1 MTVYQFLVLWNRHG
15 TVNEITVICAQRS
28 STIICGRLF
37 INVHTSTFQNTCLF
51 LWTWRSWPLMT
62 LKTECNEMNFEAW
75 KCESSNQ
82 IDSNRFGFRSKP
94 DIFHVWGGHNE
105 PCSPRFNICP
115 IYVRHY
121 YGLIII
127 WWCYNHIW
135 FPINPI
141 WSEKQGLF
149 RKRTRRVRNR

>member
-1 MTVYQFLVLWNRHG
+1 
-15 TVNEITVICAQRS
+15 
-28 STIICGRLF
+28 
-37 INVHTSTFQNTCLF
+37 
-51 LWTWRSWPLMT
+51 MT
-62 LKTECNEMNFEAW
+62 LKTESNEMNFKAW

-82 IDSNRFGFRSKP
+82 IDSKRFGFRSKL

-141 WSEKQGLF
+141 WSEKTGSVPKTDQKGSESVMKLSEITMSETFFGRKCKYRNKLF
-149 RKRTRRVRNR
+149 WIGSRSEIDRLVQKCWNWQVEFYVKLMHDV